1 MLIEQVLVML
11 VGFSDTILAGRYLD
25 SSHLAAM
32 TVLSYLLWALNNLF
46 SFIAI
51 GSTAMIARF
60 IGAGDPEQAKRVVN
74 QSFVIGTAWAIVITT
89 AGLLYAPGVIEWMQ
103 LKGDAIHFAVR
114 YLRFLL
120 PVGRS

>member
-1 MLIEQVLVML
+1 MLSPLKTSPSTSTALLRLVWPVLIEQVLVML

-51 GSTAMIARF
+51 GATAMVARF
-60 IGAGDPEQAKRVVN
+60 IGAGDTEQAKRVVEIAN
-74 QSFVIGTAWAIVITT
+74 VATYG
-89 AGLLYAPGVIEWMQ
+89 
-103 LKGDAIHFAVR
+103 
-114 YLRFLL
+114 
-120 PVGRS
+120 